1 MIGGIKYQSQHS
13 LNECAVG
20 LGRQANL
27 VSTAA
32 KTLEKFLLSCKIH
45 LDEDRPMLSG
55 QHLASW
61 PDVSLAWTILWPTCF
76 CSSPWT
82 TSTSLT
88 FLCRASTAVVTTSVG
103 TQVMVLFKLF
113 IPPPGFVLI
122 HMNGIQSSFYRF
134 FNPVKSGLGG
144 KWWLLGKP
152 TRLAAEVEG
161 SST

>member
-1 MIGGIKYQSQHS
+1 MNVLSDWVVRLTLFPLLLKHWRNSFF
-13 LNECAVG
+13 
-20 LGRQANL
+20 L
-27 VSTAA
+27 VKFTLM
-32 KTLEKFLLSCKIH
+32 KTGPCFL
-45 LDEDRPMLSG
+45 DN
-55 QHLASW
+55 SW
-61 PDVSLAWTILWPTCF
+61 SDVSLAWTILWPTCF

-88 FLCRASTAVVTTSVG
+88 FLCRASTAVVITSVG

-152 TRLAAEVEG
+152 TRSWGKFNLVTDN
-161 SST
+161 SIRTFISVNHKWC